1 MLDLKEYDGIM
12 ASNTEFFTTAD
23 ATPVF
28 RDIIEH
34 LKRKAIKPAVDENF
48 WKLTFSIP
56 DGKSSIDVKVKLLK
70 VSHSKLAVTFT
81 RKKGNQ
87 LKFFDHYKQMMN
99 DPLVGS
105 YRDTV
110 LSQ

>member
-1 MLDLKEYDGIM
+1 MLDFKEYEPVL
-12 ASNTEFFTTAD
+12 ASNTEFFTTSD
-23 ATPVF
+23 PTPVF
-28 RDIIEH
+28 RDIIEY
-34 LKRKAIKPAVDENF
+34 LRRKAIQPVVDKNY

-70 VSHSKLAVTFT
+70 VDQSKLAVEFT
-81 RKKGNQ
+81 RKKGDQ

-105 YRDTV
+105 FKDTV
-110 LSQ
+110 LA

>member
-1 MLDLKEYDGIM
+1 MLDFKEYDGLL
-12 ASNTEFFTTAD
+12 ASNTEFFTTSD

-28 RDIIEH
+28 RDLIEY
-34 LKRKAIKPAVDENF
+34 LRRKAIQPKLDKDY

-70 VSHSKLAVTFT
+70 ASHTKLAVEFT
-81 RKKGNQ
+81 RKRGDQ
-87 LKFFDHYKQMMN
+87 LKFFDHFKQMMN

-105 YRDTV
+105 YKDTV
-110 LSQ
+110 LA